1 VSTTNTQGQHVVT
14 AVIVAHDG
22 AAWLPRIAEALLGQ
36 TRPVQRVVAVD
47 TGSRDRSGSVLAE
60 LLGRSVVFG
69 MDRRTGYGAAIA
81 HALRHRAANTSVP
94 GPAGLAPG
102 ERTEWVWLLHDD
114 CEPAPDAL
122 EQLLYGAAEARSA
135 AVLGPK
141 VMDWADRRVLLEAGI
156 TIDGAGRRIT
166 GVEPREVDQGQHDG
180 DRDVMAV
187 SSSGMLVRR
196 DVWDQVGGFDPAM
209 PLLRDDVDFCWRV
222 HAAGH
227 RVRVVTDAVV
237 YHLEATARN
246 RRTPSAAPRPRRMDR
261 HNALLTLLANLPL
274 WPALSALAGNL
285 VLSTLRTVFFL
296 LAKRPRAALDEFTG
310 VTSLLGHP
318 LQLAAARRRRA
329 RGRRA
334 AYSQLRGDLPPGRS
348 VRRLAEFTASV
359 FYSSTQIDTAG
370 SHHATDDP
378 TDDDYMLVDNGLAQR
393 ILTNPGVLLVAGLT
407 LIALIAERSL
417 LGAGTLS
424 GGALT
429 PAWGGASG
437 LWHEYLQG
445 FHPAGI
451 GSASSTP
458 PYVAVIAALATVLGG
473 KPWLAI
479 DVIMIGCIPL
489 AGLSAFLAAR
499 RVTTSVL
506 ARVWAAAAYALLPV
520 GMGAVAAGR
529 FGSAVVFALIPLI
542 AVLAARIFT
551 EGPRRARRAAWA
563 AGLVIAIAAAF
574 VPLIWVVAVLAA
586 LLAAVVFRR
595 SGRGMLLNLAI
606 TAVVPPILLLPWTLQ
621 VATQPSLLFL
631 EAGNKIPGLT
641 TAGLPARSLLL
652 LSPGGPGLPPFW
664 VTGGLA
670 LAALAALLLTARRF
684 LVMAGWSVALIGL
697 LVSVVVSRMLLTTD
711 DASKRVA
718 GWPGISLAIA
728 AAGLVLAA
736 VVAADVLPSQLGA
749 GRWRR
754 PAGLGV
760 LFLVAAACS
769 APLLAAGSWVAT
781 GVRGPVGAAAG
792 PVLPAFVSV
801 SSNNGLRPRTL
812 VLRAAHGT
820 VTYEVLRGAD
830 PLLGATD
837 LTQPPAGQRTLDS
850 VVSTLVA
857 QGGGDA
863 QDQGRA
869 LAALDIGYVL
879 LPAPADP
886 ALASTLND
894 VADLRPVSKT
904 SDFQL
909 WRVGQVPARVR
920 VAGPGGTLVT
930 VPSGEV
936 SVSGAAA
943 PRSGGT
949 LELAEPAGGWTAT
962 LNGTALQSV
971 PSPAGAWAQAFRLPP
986 GGGTL
991 DISHAQ
997 LGRTLIVVFE
1007 VLALLAVVGLGLP
1020 GARVPGESRAGATAE
1035 RPAGRR
1041 ERGRETPDD
1050 GLAEP
1055 GLEPG
1060 NEDGREEAEPTRG
1073 SRLSRRAVAA
1083 AGRTGTGR
1091 RAAAASPGGGAGAP
1105 GLAGRGLSGPGP
1117 GAPPGG
1123 PGAGRRGTLGTS
1135 RRSARQENEDLNA
1148 ASGAD
1153 LAMDAGAAAGT
1164 DLGAD
1169 PAGWAGAGFGADAP
1183 EWAGAE
1189 AATVFGADQ
1198 AGADAGFGAD
1208 PAGLAGDAPPAW
1220 AGSPAGGSF
1229 WEADNSPTVLG
1240 ARSAAPWDEPPA
1252 VPPAA
1257 VPPAAASVDAALA
1270 GAAVPDAAVP
1280 DAAVAG
1286 AGLAGAA
1293 VAGAHPAGA
1302 EPAGDQDDAPA
1313 ADRGGRKRWRRGRK
1327 AAEQDAPDRNA
1338 AKRRAGKRNA
1348 PEQEAPAADAP
1359 GQYAGSG
1366 ARGTRGTGPRRRGS
1380 RDTSGGY
1387 PRPEYGSA
1395 GYPVGE
1401 YASGDYPN
1409 GGDPTGGYSGR
1420 EYSGAGSGRGY
1431 RGAGDPGDSGS
1442 AGYPGAD
1449 SGSASYPPAGY
1460 GHDGPGD
1467 RGPDYGD
1474 TGNGG
1479 TGPSRAGRRGSGH
1492 SSAGH
1497 SSGEYSSTGQS
1508 SAGQGS
1514 AGQGSA
1520 GHSSGEYSRAD
1531 YGSGDYGR
1539 ADYNQA
1545 GYGGAGDIGAGYGSG
1560 EYPQAGRGGGRRVS
1574 RGRLPGDDDAL
1585 PPPRRGTAPGGYPAT
1600 GAPAAGSGPRAA
1612 YPDQGYP
1619 DAAYPAAPDR
1629 RDSGYPGT
1637 PDTARS
1643 RAYPGRSSRSD
1654 AGGASPGWS
1663 SPGRSGSVWPQPGPG
1678 RGSSAGYPPAEYPSA
1693 EYPSAEYPAAEH
1705 PPAEYPAA
1713 DLPAA
1718 EYPPAEYPAEYP
1730 APGYP
1735 DPDDPAPG
1743 AYSGTEYAGPDYPAP
1758 EGYSGRPAHAAWGR
1772 EPADEPGESDW

>member
-1 VSTTNTQGQHVVT
+1 MSTTNTQGQHVVT

-94 GPAGLAPG
+94 GLAGLAPG

-166 GVEPREVDQGQHDG
+166 GVEPREVDQGQRDG

-348 VRRLAEFTASV
+348 VRRLAEFAASV

-393 ILTNPGVLLVAGLT
+393 ILSNPGVLLVAGLT
-407 LIALIAERSL
+407 VIALIAERSL

-736 VVAADVLPSQLGA
+736 VVAADILPSQLGE

-792 PVLPAFVSV
+792 PVLPPFVSV

-837 LTQPPAGQRTLDS
+837 LTQPPAAQRTLDS

-909 WRVGQVPARVR
+909 WRVGQAAARVR

-962 LNGTALQSV
+962 LNGTALQPV

-1007 VLALLAVVGLGLP
+1007 LLALLAVAALGLP
-1020 GARVPGESRAGATAE
+1020 GARMPGESRAGATAE
-1035 RPAGRR
+1035 RPAAGRR
-1041 ERGRETPDD
+1041 ERGRETPGD

-1060 NEDGREEAEPTRG
+1060 NEDGREETEPTRG

-1091 RAAAASPGGGAGAP
+1091 RAAAASPGGGP
-1105 GLAGRGLSGPGP
+1105 RLTGRGLSGPGP
-1117 GAPPGG
+1117 GAPPSG
-1123 PGAGRRGTLGTS
+1123 PGVGRRGTLGTS
-1135 RRSARQENEDLNA
+1135 RRSAQQENEDLNA
-1148 ASGAD
+1148 APGAD

-1164 DLGAD
+1164 EFGAD

-1189 AATVFGADQ
+1189 AATVFGTDQ
-1198 AGADAGFGAD
+1198 AGADAGPGAD
-1208 PAGLAGDAPPAW
+1208 PAGLAGDAPVAR
-1220 AGSPAGGSF
+1220 AGSPVGGSF
-1229 WEADNSPTVLG
+1229 WEADDSPTVLG

-1257 VPPAAASVDAALA
+1257 ASVDAALA
-1270 GAAVPDAAVP
+1270 GAAGP

-1286 AGLAGAA
+1286 TGLAGAGLAGSGL
-1293 VAGAHPAGA
+1293 AGG
-1302 EPAGDQDDAPA
+1302 QDDAPA

-1327 AAEQDAPDRNA
+1327 AAPEQDAPDRNA

-1348 PEQEAPAADAP
+1348 PEQEVAAADAP

-1366 ARGTRGTGPRRRGS
+1366 PRGTRGTGPRRRGNA
-1380 RDTSGGY
+1380 DTSGAY
-1387 PRPEYGSA
+1387 PRLPYGSA
-1395 GYPVGE
+1395 GHPSGE
-1401 YASGDYPN
+1401 YASGDYL
-1409 GGDPTGGYSGR
+1409 GGDDPSGGYPGR
-1420 EYSGAGSGRGY
+1420 EFSGAGSGRGY

-1449 SGSASYPPAGY
+1449 SSGAGYSSAGYGSA

-1474 TGNGG
+1474 TGYGG

-1492 SSAGH
+1492 SSAGR
-1497 SSGEYSSTGQS
+1497 SSGEYSSGEYSSAGQS
-1508 SAGQGS
+1508 SAGQSS
-1514 AGQGSA
+1514 AGQSSA
-1520 GHSSGEYSRAD
+1520 GQSSGEYSRAD

-1539 ADYNQA
+1539 AGRGRADYNQA
-1545 GYGGAGDIGAGYGSG
+1545 GYGGAGDIGAAYGSG

-1600 GAPAAGSGPRAA
+1600 GAPAGGSGPRAA

-1619 DAAYPAAPDR
+1619 DQAYPDAAYPAAPDR
-1629 RDSGYPGT
+1629 RDSAYPDT
-1637 PDTARS
+1637 PDSAGS
-1643 RAYPGRSSRSD
+1643 RAYPGGSSRSD
-1654 AGGASPGWS
+1654 AGGASPSWS

-1678 RGSSAGYPPAEYPSA
+1678 RGSSAGYPS
-1693 EYPSAEYPAAEH
+1693 
-1705 PPAEYPAA
+1705 AEYPAA

-1718 EYPPAEYPAEYP
+1718 EYPPAGHLPAEQP
-1730 APGYP
+1730 DSGYP

-1758 EGYSGRPAHAAWGR
+1758 EDYSGRPAHAAWGR
-1772 EPADEPGESDW
+1772 EPADEPGEGDW